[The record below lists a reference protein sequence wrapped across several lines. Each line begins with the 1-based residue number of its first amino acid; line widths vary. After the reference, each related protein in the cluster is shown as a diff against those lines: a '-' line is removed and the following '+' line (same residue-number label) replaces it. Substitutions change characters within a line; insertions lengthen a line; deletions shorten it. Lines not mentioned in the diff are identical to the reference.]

1 MKWVLIVMM
10 FLTAATANAAVK
22 KTVHDLTLG
31 ETKIRVNVYENEGAA
46 VTFFAPHHNE
56 QTGLGLAKEFVEKR
70 GGRLVEVESID
81 AAGKPS
87 RYLKFTYG
95 GKTYQVDPNRIYTEN
110 GRSCALSTEIAP
122 VVKIFA
128 DELLRLVLAEDG
140 TTLRP
145 GERYLVAVHNNT
157 DVDAKA
163 ETAKAGDLTASAFVR
178 SKNAHAEFYEQALGV
193 YLSNM
198 EDDADNFVF
207 LSGPQLVG
215 YFAER
220 GFNAVVQKSAALLD
234 SKRCS
239 VDDGSLS
246 VYSAL
251 NSVPYICLEAD
262 GVSGYLRQKQM
273 FEAVYKLIGESDDR
287 IARKI
292 ES

>member
-1 MKWVLIVMM
+1 M
-10 FLTAATANAAVK
+10 FLAAATANAAVK
-22 KTVHDLTLG
+22 KTAHDLTLG
-31 ETKIRVNVYENEGAA
+31 EAKIRVNVYENEGAA
-46 VTFFAPHHNE
+46 ITFFAPHHNE
-56 QTGLGLAKEFVEKR
+56 QTGLVLAKEFVEKR
-70 GGRLVEVESID
+70 GGRLVEVESLD

-87 RYLKFTYG
+87 RYLKFTYN
-95 GKTYQVDPNRIYTEN
+95 GKTYQVDPNRIYTDN
-110 GRSCALSTEIAP
+110 GRSCALSAEIAP
-122 VVKIFA
+122 IVKLFA

-140 TTLRP
+140 ASLRP
-145 GERYLVAVHNNT
+145 GERYLVALHNNT

-163 ETAKAGDLTASAFVR
+163 ETAKAGDLTASAFVKA
-178 SKNAHAEFYEQALGV
+178 KNAHAEFYEQALGV

-220 GFNAVVQKSAALLD
+220 GFNAVVQKSAVLLD
-234 SKRCS
+234 SKKCS
-239 VDDGSLS
+239 IDDGSLS

-262 GVSGYLRQKQM
+262 GISGMFRQRQM

-287 IARKI
+287 IARK
-292 ES
+292 

>member
-22 KTVHDLTLG
+22 KTAHDLTLG
-31 ETKIRVNVYENEGAA
+31 ETRIRVNVYENEGAA
-46 VTFFAPHHNE
+46 VTFYAPHHNE
-56 QTGLGLAKEFVEKR
+56 QTGLALAKEFVEKR
-70 GGRLVEVESID
+70 GGRLVEVESLD
-81 AAGKPS
+81 ASGKPS
-87 RYLKFTYG
+87 RYLKFTYN

-122 VVKIFA
+122 VVKLFA

-140 TTLRP
+140 ASLRP

-163 ETAKAGDLTASAFVR
+163 EQARAGDLTASAFVKA
-178 SKNAHAEFYEQALGV
+178 KNAHAEFYEQALGV

-215 YFAER
+215 FFAER
-220 GFNAVVQKSAALLD
+220 GFNAVVQKSASLLD
-234 SKRCS
+234 SKKCS
-239 VDDGSLS
+239 IDDGSLS

-262 GVSGYLRQKQM
+262 GISGMFRQRQM
-273 FEAVYKLIGESDDR
+273 FEAVYKLIEPEI
-287 IARKI
+287 IAKK
-292 ES
+292 